1 MGDSV
6 IAQLTLEYFTYNG
19 GHDFRGRIRGI
30 TAMRG
35 IEGLAL
41 QSQFNHHPIRNDSEK
56 RLAFA
61 ITSVSITTT

>member
-1 MGDSV
+1 
-6 IAQLTLEYFTYNG
+6 
-19 GHDFRGRIRGI
+19 
-30 TAMRG
+30 MRG